1 MSTKKRVINLMGSY
15 RYFTMNYSYLTVKGQ
30 QIIDTLPVTYAV
42 RLYNLDEEQLYEHII
57 ITANSPQIFFDQGP
71 KIPLGGYEYNL
82 T

>member
-1 MSTKKRVINLMGSY
+1 MSPVPRMEKRDVE
-15 RYFTMNYSYLTVKGQ
+15 